1 MRLEYEG
8 KYFMVGLSTKHT
20 QKYDLLQLGFESVVQ
35 ESDNVFCDNQAGGI
49 SLLIR
54 QILLGKKIFIA
65 TTRNII
71 RHIYSLEV

>member
-1 MRLEYEG
+1 MKENILWSGYQQ
-8 KYFMVGLSTKHT
+8 STHT

-35 ESDNVFCDNQAGGI
+35 ESDNVFCDNRAGGI

-54 QILLGKKIFIA
+54 QILFRKKLFIA

-71 RHIYSLEV
+71 QHISILLF